1 MPLATVRLVQAYHPS
16 EGARLADIPPSVVAA
31 VQRLLDHAVDPA
43 AVEWLEGRSTV
54 VAVRRPDGSEVVIKW
69 SAWHQVLFA
78 EWTALALIGDLGLD
92 PPLAPRLLGGD
103 VDAAVI
109 VMERLPRGPSL
120 AALLLGTDREAA
132 KGGLVAVG
140 RALGRLHSATIGRS
154 AEYEV
159 RRAALGPTK
168 SVRYHVVRRLPE
180 LLARVDRWIEQGSF
194 LRPKGL
200 DDDLQRVRQ
209 AMIRPGPF
217 LAVVHGDACPDNNR
231 IYGDTAVLLDFQVA
245 AIDHCLLDGAYFT
258 VPFPTCWCVGQLDGS
273 VGQAATDAYRQELAA
288 GLPQIN
294 DDKFWMSSL
303 AEATAC
309 WFLLRGI
316 PGLRPALATDE
327 LWGTATMAQRLIQRS
342 SRFAIL
348 PARPVFCRPW
358 RTWPNS
364 YPRRSEAGGLHW
376 RPRRLT
382 QRLLGPD
389 KQWPQRRP
397 GGTPR
402 PSGSVAGCLPRSGE
416 RRRYERRGCRS
427 LVRSCRRLGSVGT
440 RAARL
445 LPDAPPN
452 RKRRT
457 PARWPRT
464 PAMGPSV
471 HGGRDRR
478 RGRPRSAGET

>member
-1 MPLATVRLVQAYHPS
+1 M
-16 EGARLADIPPSVVAA
+16 ADIPPSVVAA

-43 AVEWLEGRSTV
+43 AVERLEGRSTV

-120 AALLLGTDREAA
+120 AGLLLGTDREAA
-132 KGGLVAVG
+132 KRGLVAVG

-288 GLPQIN
+288 GLPQVN
-294 DDKFWMSSL
+294 DDNFWMSSL

-316 PGLRPALATDE
+316 PGLRPALAADE

-342 SRFAIL
+342 SCFAIL
-348 PARPVFCRPW
+348 ARQASVLPALADLAEQL
-358 RTWPNS
+358 
-364 YPRRSEAGGLHW
+364 SEAVRGRW
-376 RPRRLT
+376 PA
-382 QRLLGPD
+382 LGP
-389 KQWPQRRP
+389 
-397 GGTPR
+397 TPAY
-402 PSGSVAGCLPRSGE
+402 PAFA
-416 RRRYERRGCRS
+416 RRGQA
-427 LVRSCRRLGSVGT
+427 V
-440 RAARL
+440 AA
-445 LPDAPPN
+445 
-452 RKRRT
+452 T
-457 PARWPRT
+457 PAWWN
-464 PAMGPSV
+464 PAP
-471 HGGRDRR
+471 
-478 RGRPRSAGET
+478 